1 MVCSAPRHTQQVKP
15 MKWTRS
21 RDDRHTIYRAL
32 GITVRI
38 GPVHSYF
45 SVWHDATNLRIVPEL
60 PRSDWRSKKT
70 VTVASILAW
79 CEKIAVLVPDWSAIT
94 ATSAN
99 LPTLYNF
106 CMTVPPELDPRRH

>member
-1 MVCSAPRHTQQVKP
+1 

-21 RDDRHTIYRAL
+21 RDGKHAIYRAL
-32 GITVRI
+32 GITVKI

-45 SVWHDATNLRIVPEL
+45 SVWHDATNLRIVPDL
-60 PRSDWRSKKT
+60 PRSDPRSKKT
-70 VTVASILAW
+70 AKVADILAW

-94 ATSAN
+94 ETSAN

-106 CMTVPPELDPRRH
+106 CMSIPPELDPRRR